1 MIVSQVSTLRYI
13 LPRRGNDCKSSQ
25 YPQVYTTQ
33 EGKMIVSQVSTLRY
47 YTTQEG
53 KMIVSQVSTLRYI
66 LPRRGK

>member
-1 MIVSQVSTLRYI
+1 MIVSQVNTLRYI

-33 EGKMIVSQVSTLRY
+33 EGKMIISHVNTL
-47 YTTQEG
+47 G
-53 KMIVSQVSTLRYI
+53 YI